1 MSDLTLAEVARVAAN
16 SPPDRIAIVFGNNKT
31 SAGQLDLHANQIAN
45 GFWDLGLVDQERVAI
60 LDHSSDHFYEIWLGA
75 ARTNLVLTPL
85 NTRLSVSEIAQVLVD
100 CKPRVLFVGVE
111 FAESIAQIRTQ
122 LPFVQ
127 HIIMMGEAFIAW
139 RNEQSTVASRATLLA
154 SDDCLQIYTSGTTG
168 VPKGVQLTSENI
180 FKAPLVA
187 LATEERTPCRDIGPD
202 DVVLLCLPHAH
213 VAGSI
218 LGVFG
223 LARGARVVITK
234 DFVPSE
240 IVSLI
245 ERERVTV
252 TMMVPVMIRGLI
264 AAIEQ
269 SKRTC
274 ASLKTV
280 IYGAAPMATSLL
292 KKAMEILPH
301 SGFSQIYGLTE
312 TAGGLT
318 YLTAEDHRAI
328 ATGNSDLALSCGAAS
343 AGVEIR
349 ITNADGQPVTT
360 GEIGEIICRS
370 SSVMKGYWKRLEE
383 TRAVMRDGWF
393 YTGDMGYL
401 DHRGYL
407 YICDRKRD
415 MIITGG
421 ENVYPAE
428 VENILSSHPA
438 IEDVAVIGVPD
449 AQWGESVKAVA
460 VIKPGAFISADELI
474 AYARSKIAGFKI
486 PKSVDF
492 VQVLPRNATGKV
504 MRRLIKEPYWVD
516 QPRGVA

>member
-1 MSDLTLAEVARVAAN
+1 MSDLTLAEVARVAAGT
-16 SPPDRIAIVFGNNKT
+16 SPDRIAIVFDSKKT
-31 SAGQLDLHANQIAN
+31 SAGLLDLHANQVAN
-45 GFWDLGLVDQERVAI
+45 GLWDLGLLDQDRVAI
-60 LDHSSDHFYEIWLGA
+60 LDYGSDHFYEIWLGA
-75 ARTNLVLTPL
+75 ARTNVALTPL
-85 NTRLSVSEIAQVLVD
+85 NTRLSIPEIAQVLAD
-100 CKPRVLFVGVE
+100 CKPRVLFVGVD
-111 FAESIAQIRTQ
+111 FAESIAQIRAQ
-122 LPFVQ
+122 LPFVE
-127 HIIMMGEAFIAW
+127 HVITMGTAFVAW
-139 RNEQSTVASRATLLA
+139 RDEQSTVAAPATLSA

-168 VPKGVQLTSENI
+168 IPKGVQLTSDNI
-180 FKAPLVA
+180 FKAPLCA
-187 LATEERTPCRDIGPD
+187 LASEQKTPCRDIGPD

-218 LGVFG
+218 LGAFG
-223 LARGARVVITK
+223 LARGARLVITK

-264 AAIEQ
+264 AEIER
-269 SKRTC
+269 SKRPC

-280 IYGAAPMATSLL
+280 LYGAAPMATSLL
-292 KKAMEILPH
+292 KKVMEILPH
-301 SGFSQIYGLTE
+301 SGFGQIYGLTE

-318 YLTAEDHRAI
+318 YLSADDHRAI
-328 ATGNSDLALSCGAAS
+328 ATGNSDLAISCGSAS

-349 ITNADGQPVTT
+349 IVNALGQPVST

-370 SSVMKGYWKRLEE
+370 TSVMKGYWERPEE
-383 TRAVMRDGWF
+383 TKTAIRDGWF

-401 DHRGYL
+401 DHGEYL

-428 VENILSSHPA
+428 VENILFSHPA
-438 IEDVAVIGVPD
+438 IEDVAIVGVPD
-449 AQWGESVKAVA
+449 EQWGECVTAVA
-460 VIKPGAFISADELI
+460 VVKPGASVSADELI

-492 VQVLPRNATGKV
+492 VQALPRNATGKV
-504 MRRLIKEPYWVD
+504 MRRLIKERYWID
-516 QPRGVA
+516 QGRGIA